1 MTVGFYPCANRRTR
15 LLPPAPAM
23 PSRKRPA
30 DAAPDGAAAAA
41 KKAGIVQLLEVIA
54 THQMDPGLIEAVEND
69 LTPALL
75 EELRT
80 EHPAA
85 EWSYRSMWLR
95 GLSRRAMN
103 GHPFED
109 AVGHLA
115 ALSDDAGSHVAHLRK
130 EMRVQ
135 AVLHHLRAKEMDW
148 KAGKKALDRLF
159 EKAGGKGKGR
169 AGAKEADPQAAKML
183 GEVLEHA
190 QQKHAKKV
198 AQVLSR
204 HSVDELQTQLNVHLD
219 KVKASRKFEGPA
231 EEVVKLDLDA
241 VASSS
246 GVPEGGDG
254 DDFDEVPIE
263 VEKILGHKVDD
274 DTGKVKYHVQLGGW
288 QGKIEANGSWHYAD
302 EPALAG

>member
-1 MTVGFYPCANRRTR
+1 M
-15 LLPPAPAM
+15 
-23 PSRKRPA
+23 
-30 DAAPDGAAAAA
+30 
-41 KKAGIVQLLEVIA
+41 QLLEVIA
-54 THQMDPGLIEAVEND
+54 THQDPGLIEAGEH

-219 KVKASRKFEGPA
+219 KVKASRKSGA
-231 EEVVKLDLDA
+231 KQAVVK
-241 VASSS
+241 
-246 GVPEGGDG
+246 
-254 DDFDEVPIE
+254 
-263 VEKILGHKVDD
+263 
-274 DTGKVKYHVQLGGW
+274 
-288 QGKIEANGSWHYAD
+288 
-302 EPALAG
+302 

>member
-1 MTVGFYPCANRRTR
+1 
-15 LLPPAPAM
+15 M

-135 AVLHHLRAKEMDW
+135 AVLHHLRAI
-148 KAGKKALDRLF
+148 
-159 EKAGGKGKGR
+159 
-169 AGAKEADPQAAKML
+169 
-183 GEVLEHA
+183 
-190 QQKHAKKV
+190 
-198 AQVLSR
+198 
-204 HSVDELQTQLNVHLD
+204 
-219 KVKASRKFEGPA
+219 A
-231 EEVVKLDLDA
+231 ERM
-241 VASSS
+241 
-246 GVPEGGDG
+246 
-254 DDFDEVPIE
+254 PIE
-263 VEKILGHKVDD
+263 RAYGLQPNELRLAHDETGVDRD
-274 DTGKVKYHVQLGGW
+274 GLLLPLR
-288 QGKIEANGSWHYAD
+288 
-302 EPALAG
+302 EPRVPYLSSPPAARKSR

>member
-1 MTVGFYPCANRRTR
+1 M
-15 LLPPAPAM
+15 
-23 PSRKRPA
+23 
-30 DAAPDGAAAAA
+30 
-41 KKAGIVQLLEVIA
+41 
-54 THQMDPGLIEAVEND
+54 
-69 LTPALL
+69 
-75 EELRT
+75 
-80 EHPAA
+80 
-85 EWSYRSMWLR
+85 
-95 GLSRRAMN
+95 
-103 GHPFED
+103 
-109 AVGHLA
+109 
-115 ALSDDAGSHVAHLRK
+115 
-130 EMRVQ
+130 Q

-246 GVPEGGDG
+246 GVPEHRDG
-254 DDFDEVPIE
+254 
-263 VEKILGHKVDD
+263 
-274 DTGKVKYHVQLGGW
+274 
-288 QGKIEANGSWHYAD
+288 A
-302 EPALAG
+302 